1 MTNPQTCCS
10 KVRKYITD
18 KNLEIVEK
26 YGCCAFVL
34 LWCLGID
41 PDDIHAI
48 ELVSDMIDAKVIE
61 ADCTVHWVE
70 ACRFLTGRDLQVEF
84 KDIKTLYNIR
94 DRTPVRFDYKGRSHW
109 VGVMR
114 GMIAFNPLEHSECVV
129 KGRPVTARILKLK

>member
-1 MTNPQTCCS
+1 MKYPQSLCWELRN
-10 KVRKYITD
+10 KFPPER
-18 KNLEIVEK
+18 LETIYK

-84 KDIKTLYNIR
+84 KDIKTLYNIK